1 MGTAEKNI
9 KEKIT
14 LENMIMVGIFI
25 IVSIALFWKCKYG
38 YGHGDEAFYPT
49 IAKRFLDGDRIL
61 YDEWNTVQLSAVVI
75 MPFLR
80 LYTLFNGSYDGVYLY
95 FRYAYTVIKI
105 LISILIYIRLKRYG
119 KQSAYI
125 SAIAFLVYAG
135 WGMMVV
141 AYKTIS
147 LGGAT
152 VAFVLMLN
160 EKDCIKTRVYWVL
173 AGIALAV
180 GVLGNPFNVFIYVA
194 YVIAVIVLSA
204 LYKNALKKGKKVNE
218 TIKLCYS
225 YKALGF
231 VTIGAAASAIA
242 FFAYVF
248 SKTTL
253 SQLIQTIPQMVLRA
267 SASAYQVR
275 NLYDMTFGYVLMWVK
290 ANGNVM
296 AVSVPAVLVG
306 VVIAYLC
313 DRKKQQRFPQYIIVF
328 SAVAIV
334 LLAIYKFTIEYKMN
348 GIVYLLNVIAFL
360 LFVMVRNDEIKELFA
375 GIAVPGVVV
384 TWAEYL
390 ASNQGFRATSSASCV
405 SAVGSVMI
413 IVLVVQGYLLN
424 EEARAKYG
432 KWAKAAGS
440 ALMLFLTLNIFLLMY
455 YRFTFVQAEPE
466 GISSLTAKIETG
478 VSKGLVVTQEEYDNY
493 MKIYSDTESIRSM
506 PNDTKVVYMG
516 DHILWMAGSQRAA
529 TCSVWRNSNIGDRKL
544 FLYVYYDE
552 RPDMIAD
559 VIYVEEKYGYE
570 LVEELVERY
579 GYSAVKKS
587 AGWILSIND

>member
-1 MGTAEKNI
+1 
-9 KEKIT
+9 
-14 LENMIMVGIFI
+14 
-25 IVSIALFWKCKYG
+25 
-38 YGHGDEAFYPT
+38 
-49 IAKRFLDGDRIL
+49 
-61 YDEWNTVQLSAVVI
+61 

-125 SAIAFLVYAG
+125 SVIAFLVYAG

-141 AYKTIS
+141 SYKTIS

-152 VAFVLMLN
+152 VAFVLLLN

-180 GVLGNPFNVFIYVA
+180 GVLGNPCNVFIYIA

-204 LYKNALKKGKKVNE
+204 FYKSALKKGKKVNE

-231 VTIGAAASAIA
+231 VTIGAAVSAIA

-248 SKTTL
+248 RHTTV
-253 SQLIQTIPQMVLRA
+253 SQIIQTIPHMLA
-267 SASAYQVR
+267 GNADHS
-275 NLYDMTFGYVLMWVK
+275 NKGLYDITLGYVMMWIK

-296 AVSVPAVLVG
+296 VILVTAVLAL

-313 DRKKQQRFPQYIIVF
+313 DRKRQTRLPQYNIF
-328 SAVAIV
+328 LSDVAIV
-334 LLAIYKFTIEYKMN
+334 LLAVYKYKMEYKVN
-348 GIVYLLNVIAFL
+348 GIVLLLSVVAIFL
-360 LFVMVRNDEIKELFA
+360 FIMVRNDAIKELFA
-375 GIAVPGVVV
+375 TIVAPGIVV
-384 TWAEYL
+384 TYAEYV
-390 ASNQGFRATSSASCV
+390 ASNQGFRAASSSSCV
-405 SAVGSVMI
+405 AAVGSVMI
-413 IVLVVQGYLLN
+413 IVLVVQGYFLN
-424 EEARAKYG
+424 EEARVKYG

-440 ALMLFLTLNIFLLMY
+440 ALVLFLTLNIFLLMY
-455 YRFTFVQAEPE
+455 YRFTFVLAEPE
-466 GISSLTAKIETG
+466 GLASLTAKIDTG

-529 TCSVWRNSNIGDRKL
+529 TCSVWRNSNIGLRNQ
-544 FLYVYYDE
+544 FLYAYYDE

-570 LVEELVERY
+570 LVEELVEKY

>member
-1 MGTAEKNI
+1 MGVAEKNI

-14 LENMIMVGIFI
+14 LENVIMVGIFI

-61 YDEWNTVQLSAVVI
+61 YDEWSALQLSAVVI
-75 MPFLR
+75 MPFLK
-80 LYTLFNGSYDGVYLY
+80 LYTLINGSYDGVYLY

-141 AYKTIS
+141 SYKTIS

-152 VAFVLMLN
+152 VAFVLLLN

-180 GVLGNPFNVFIYVA
+180 GVLGNPCNVFIYIA

-204 LYKNALKKGKKVNE
+204 FYKSALKKGKKVNE

-231 VTIGAAASAIA
+231 VTIGAAVSAIA

-248 SKTTL
+248 RHTTV
-253 SQLIQTIPQMVLRA
+253 SQIIQTIPHMLA
-267 SASAYQVR
+267 GNADHS
-275 NLYDMTFGYVLMWVK
+275 NKGLYDITLGYVMMWIK

-296 AVSVPAVLVG
+296 VILVTAVLAL

-313 DRKKQQRFPQYIIVF
+313 DRKRQTRLPQYIILL

-334 LLAIYKFTIEYKMN
+334 LLAVYKYKMEYKVN
-348 GIVYLLNVIAFL
+348 GIVLLLSVVAIFL
-360 LFVMVRNDEIKELFA
+360 FIMVRNDAIKELFA
-375 GIAVPGVVV
+375 TIVAPGIVV
-384 TWAEYL
+384 TYAEYV
-390 ASNQGFRATSSASCV
+390 ASNQGFRAASSSSCV
-405 SAVGSVMI
+405 AAVGSVMI
-413 IVLVVQGYLLN
+413 IVLVVQGYFLN
-424 EEARAKYG
+424 EEARVKYG

-440 ALMLFLTLNIFLLMY
+440 ALVLFLTLNIFLLMY
-455 YRFTFVQAEPE
+455 YRFTFVLAEPE
-466 GISSLTAKIETG
+466 GLASLTAKIDTG

-493 MKIYSDTESIRSM
+493 MKIYGDTESIRSM

-529 TCSVWRNSNIGDRKL
+529 TCSVWRNSNIGLRNQ
-544 FLYVYYDE
+544 FLYAYYDE

-570 LVEELVERY
+570 LVEELVEKY

-587 AGWILSIND
+587 AGWILTR

>member
-1 MGTAEKNI
+1 MGVAEKNI

-14 LENMIMVGIFI
+14 LENVIMVGIFI

-61 YDEWNTVQLSAVVI
+61 YDEWSALQLSAVVI
-75 MPFLR
+75 MPFLK
-80 LYTLFNGSYDGVYLY
+80 LYTLINGSYDGVYLY

-141 AYKTIS
+141 SYKTIS

-152 VAFVLMLN
+152 VAFVLLLN

-180 GVLGNPFNVFIYVA
+180 GVLGNPCNVFIYIA

-204 LYKNALKKGKKVNE
+204 FYKSALKKGKKVNE

-231 VTIGAAASAIA
+231 VTIGAAVSAIA

-248 SKTTL
+248 RHTTV
-253 SQLIQTIPQMVLRA
+253 SQIIQTIPHMLA
-267 SASAYQVR
+267 GNADHS
-275 NLYDMTFGYVLMWVK
+275 NKGLYDITLGYVMMWIK

-296 AVSVPAVLVG
+296 VILVTAVLAL

-313 DRKKQQRFPQYIIVF
+313 DRKRQTRLPQYIILL

-334 LLAIYKFTIEYKMN
+334 LLAVYKYKMEYKVN
-348 GIVYLLNVIAFL
+348 GIVLLLSVVAIFL
-360 LFVMVRNDEIKELFA
+360 FIMVRNDAIKELFA
-375 GIAVPGVVV
+375 TIVAPGIVV
-384 TWAEYL
+384 TYAEYV
-390 ASNQGFRATSSASCV
+390 ASNQGFRAASSSSCV
-405 SAVGSVMI
+405 AAVGSVMI
-413 IVLVVQGYLLN
+413 IVLVVQGYFLN
-424 EEARAKYG
+424 EEARVKYG

-440 ALMLFLTLNIFLLMY
+440 ALVLFLTLNIFLLMY
-455 YRFTFVQAEPE
+455 YRFTFVLAEPE
-466 GISSLTAKIETG
+466 GLASLTAKIDTG

-529 TCSVWRNSNIGDRKL
+529 TCSVWRNSNIGLRNQ
-544 FLYVYYDE
+544 FLYAYYDE

-570 LVEELVERY
+570 LVEELVEKY

-587 AGWILSIND
+587 AGWILTR